1 MWGHFG
7 GTRFRIWGHSLLT
20 DAKCKAAKPAEK
32 PYKLADSRGLY
43 LYVTP
48 TGFKSWRM
56 KFRVDGKEKRLTF
69 GSYPEVKL
77 TDAREQRDEA
87 LKAKR
92 QGLDPAI
99 ARRQQKAIKARAAT
113 DTFETIAR
121 QWHKRKLPTWSERHG
136 KNVLKSLKDEA
147 FPLIGNLPIRSV
159 TAPLVLDVLAPIE
172 QRGAV
177 DQAHR
182 IRQRI
187 SDVFVF
193 AIASGLAETDP
204 AGMVRKAL
212 TPVVKGNYP
221 ALRTI
226 EDARALLAEC
236 ETLAGFP
243 LTKLASRLMALTVA
257 RSEPIRYAEPHEF
270 EALESSEPIWRI
282 PAAKMKLG
290 IQQRQQEA
298 FEFIVPLAPASVE
311 IVKLAMALTHGGPYL
326 FPSLRHSHK
335 PMSENALSVMY
346 RRTTFA
352 GRHVP
357 HGWRSTYSTIMNER
371 AEREGRTGDRAII
384 DLMLAHKPEGVEAIY
399 NRAAF
404 MPRRRELA
412 QEWSELLLW
421 GLPPSSSLL
430 KGKRR

>member
-1 MWGHFG
+1 
-7 GTRFRIWGHSLLT
+7 
-20 DAKCKAAKPAEK
+20 
-32 PYKLADSRGLY
+32 
-43 LYVTP
+43 VTP

-77 TDAREQRDEA
+77 LDAREMRDEA

-99 ARRQQKAIKARAAT
+99 ARRQAKAVKARAAA

-121 QWHKRKLPTWSERHG
+121 QWHARKLPTWSKRHG
-136 KNVLKSLKDEA
+136 ENVLKSLQDEA
-147 FPLIGNLPIRSV
+147 FPLIGTLPIRSV
-159 TAPLVLDVLAPIE
+159 TAPLVLEVLAPVE

-182 IRQRI
+182 LRQRM

-204 AGMVRKAL
+204 ASMVRKAL
-212 TPVVKGNYP
+212 APVVKCNYP
-221 ALRTI
+221 ALRTV
-226 EDARALLAEC
+226 EDSRALLLEC
-236 ETLAGFP
+236 ETQAGFP
-243 LTKLASRLMALTVA
+243 LTKLASRLMALTSA
-257 RSEPIRYAEPHEF
+257 RSEPLRYAEPHEF

-290 IQQRQQEA
+290 IAQRQQEA

-311 IVKLAMALTHGGPYL
+311 IVRLAIALTRGAPYL
-326 FPSLRHSHK
+326 FPSLRHSHRA
-335 PMSENALSVMY
+335 MSENALSVAY
-346 RRTTFA
+346 RRTSFA

-357 HGWRSTYSTIMNER
+357 HGWRSTFSTIMNER
-371 AEREGRTGDRAII
+371 AERLGRPGDRAII

-412 QEWSELLLW
+412 QEWAELLLQ

-430 KGKRR
+430 QGKRR